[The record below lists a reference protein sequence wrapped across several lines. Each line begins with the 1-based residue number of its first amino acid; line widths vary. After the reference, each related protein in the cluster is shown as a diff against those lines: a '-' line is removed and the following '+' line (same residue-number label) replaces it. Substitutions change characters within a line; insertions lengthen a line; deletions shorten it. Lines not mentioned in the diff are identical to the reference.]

1 MIQKHTWFR
10 CALLTGTLS
19 GLLLVGASAASL
31 GAGTVTA
38 DALRLRDAGTTTGT
52 ILATATMN
60 DTVIVE
66 SAPSDGWYEVYYGD
80 IHGYMSSDYITLSS
94 VATTSLG
101 YGKVDTSG
109 DTLNL
114 RAEANTTSS
123 VLTRIPAYTT
133 LTLEGINNGWYLV
146 SYNNQTGYVSSDY
159 ITIVPAPSAPSTANG
174 STASEQEALLDFAYQ
189 YLGCRYVY
197 GASGPSTFDCS
208 GFTSFVY
215 KNMGYSINRTS
226 NAQLSNGIAV
236 SKAELQAGD
245 LVFFKYNTSKAVSH
259 VGIYIGDGQFIHA
272 STTSSQVRIDQLNTG
287 HYANVYVYG
296 RRIIG
301 V

>member
-1 MIQKHTWFR
+1 MTQKHTWLRYTFTTG
-10 CALLTGTLS
+10 ALT
-19 GLLLVGASAASL
+19 GLLLVGASAVSL

-38 DALRLRDAGTTTGT
+38 DALRLRDDHATTGT
-52 ILATATMN
+52 IVATATK
-60 DTVIVE
+60 DQTVIVE
-66 SAPSDGWYEVYYGD
+66 SIPSDGWYEVYYGD
-80 IHGYMSSDYITLSS
+80 THGYMSSEYITLSTI
-94 VATTSLG
+94 ATTNLG
-101 YGKVDTSG
+101 YGKVNTSG
-109 DTLNL
+109 DALNL
-114 RAEANTTSS
+114 RAQASTTSS
-123 VLTRIPAYTT
+123 VLARIPSYTT
-133 LTLEGINNGWYLV
+133 LTLDGIDNGWYLV

-159 ITIVPAPSAPSTANG
+159 ITIVPSPSTV
-174 STASEQEALLDFAYQ
+174 STTSTSAATEQEALLDFAYQ

-236 SKAELQAGD
+236 SKSELQAGD
-245 LVFFKYNTSKAVSH
+245 LVFFRYNTSQAVSH

-301 V
+301 A